1 MYASEP
7 LGYCCRMELAGS
19 AADALLPLLF
29 CEQDLY
35 QVCSPPISVTQNIWH
50 CALSV
55 PMVQR

>member
-1 MYASEP
+1 LVYASEP

-35 QVCSPPISVTQNIWH
+35 KVCSPPISQ
-50 CALSV
+50 
-55 PMVQR
+55 